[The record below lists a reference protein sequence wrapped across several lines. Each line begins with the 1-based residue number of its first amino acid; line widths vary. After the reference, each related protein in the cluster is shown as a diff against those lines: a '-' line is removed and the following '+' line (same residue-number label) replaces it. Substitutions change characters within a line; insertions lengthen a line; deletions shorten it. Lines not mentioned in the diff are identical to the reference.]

1 MAQLL
6 YTLGDHLRQ
15 GFGTARAISEHAEQA
30 HLVTVLCFGY
40 QKQIKSFVGS
50 TLLSYHRIITFIVC
64 PFYIHG
70 LEETVLHY
78 LTFGGHQLKYGY
90 KLQ

>member
-40 QKQIKSFVGS
+40 QK
-50 TLLSYHRIITFIVC
+50 
-64 PFYIHG
+64 
-70 LEETVLHY
+70 
-78 LTFGGHQLKYGY
+78 
-90 KLQ
+90 